1 MLRSVIILI
10 LGLAITG
17 YFSACALI
25 FGLISPG
32 ENKIHFIAKLWA
44 KTLLLLSGTHVE
56 VIGAE
61 NVLMGKPQIFMSN
74 HQSDFDIFVVL
85 GFIPGQFRW
94 IAKKELFKI
103 PVFSG
108 AMRNAGY
115 IEIDRQNHEKA
126 MKSLDIAAQKIRE
139 GKSVMTFPEGT
150 RSKDGTIKP
159 FKQGMFHLA
168 IKAGV
173 PIVPVCIIGAGAIMS
188 RRSLRI
194 NPGKVTM
201 IIDKPIDVTVYTIE
215 DRVQLIERVRNVIV
229 SNYTREI
236 SSTAV
241 EPSSAAGIPASPR
254 QASPAPSRQ

>member
-1 MLRSVIILI
+1 MLRSIFILV
-10 LGLAITG
+10 LGLLVTG
-17 YFSACALI
+17 YLSACCII

-32 ENKIHFIAKLWA
+32 ENKIHFIARLWA
-44 KTLLLLSGTHVE
+44 KTLLLLSGTRVE

-61 NVLMGKPQIFMSN
+61 NVLRGKPQIFMSN
-74 HQSDFDIFVVL
+74 HQSDFDILVVL

-103 PVFSG
+103 PIFGG

-126 MKSLDIAAQKIRE
+126 MKSLDIAAQKIME

-150 RSKDGTIKP
+150 RSKDGAVKP

-194 NPGKVTM
+194 NPGRVVM
-201 IIDKPIDVTVYTIE
+201 IIDKPIDVTGYTIE
-215 DRVQLIERVRNVIV
+215 NRAQLIERVRNVIV
-229 SNYTREI
+229 SKCDRRI
-236 SSTAV
+236 PSAAV
-241 EPSSAAGIPASPR
+241 EPSPVAKTLAGPR
-254 QASPAPSRQ
+254 EA

>member
-1 MLRSVIILI
+1 MLRSILI
-10 LGLAITG
+10 LVLGVLITG
-17 YFSACALI
+17 YFSTCSII

-32 ENKIHFIAKLWA
+32 ENKIHFIARIWA
-44 KTLLLLSGTHVE
+44 KIMLVLSGTRVE

-61 NVLMGKPQIFMSN
+61 NVLLGKPQIFMSN

-94 IAKKELFKI
+94 IAKKELFNI
-103 PVFSG
+103 PIFGG

-150 RSKDGTIKP
+150 RSKDGLVKP

-168 IKAGV
+168 IKAEV
-173 PIVPVCIIGAGAIMS
+173 PIVPVCIIGTGAIMPK
-188 RRSLRI
+188 RSLRI
-194 NPGKVTM
+194 NPGRVIM
-201 IIDKPIDVTVYTIE
+201 IIDKPIEVKGYTIE
-215 DRVQLIERVRNVIV
+215 DRAHLIERVRSVIV
-229 SNYTREI
+229 NNYDRGI
-236 SSTAV
+236 PSAAV
-241 EPSSAAGIPASPR
+241 ER
-254 QASPAPSRQ
+254 SPAARVLSTPRKA

>member
-1 MLRSVIILI
+1 
-10 LGLAITG
+10 
-17 YFSACALI
+17 
-25 FGLISPG
+25 
-32 ENKIHFIAKLWA
+32 
-44 KTLLLLSGTHVE
+44 
-56 VIGAE
+56 
-61 NVLMGKPQIFMSN
+61 
-74 HQSDFDIFVVL
+74 
-85 GFIPGQFRW
+85 
-94 IAKKELFKI
+94 
-103 PVFSG
+103 
-108 AMRNAGY
+108 
-115 IEIDRQNHEKA
+115 
-126 MKSLDIAAQKIRE
+126 
-139 GKSVMTFPEGT
+139 
-150 RSKDGTIKP
+150 
-159 FKQGMFHLA
+159 MFHLA

-241 EPSSAAGIPASPR
+241 EPSSAAEIPASPR